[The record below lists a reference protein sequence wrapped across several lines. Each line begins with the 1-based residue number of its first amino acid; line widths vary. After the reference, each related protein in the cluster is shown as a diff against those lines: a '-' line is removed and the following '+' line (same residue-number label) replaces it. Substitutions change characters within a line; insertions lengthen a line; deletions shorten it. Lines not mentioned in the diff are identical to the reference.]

1 MVVSKI
7 FCFFSPILP
16 GKSIQFDELI
26 FFKWVGNNQLVLMSE
41 NSGVLR
47 EQLSQC
53 LSEDAAAA
61 YEARLSD
68 QEPARFFTSVE
79 NCWEEKQFE

>member
-1 MVVSKI
+1 MG
-7 FCFFSPILP
+7 C
-16 GKSIQFDELI
+16 
-26 FFKWVGNNQLVLMSE
+26 GNDPLVMSE

-68 QEPARFFTSVE
+68 QEPARVFE
-79 NCWEEKQFE
+79 NWWEEKQFE